1 MNPDLYTKAV
11 LSIIALCFIWI
22 CVNGITPVTSAQGD
36 VQKVIIAGWD
46 RPVQVVLVGED
57 RRPLIEAQG
66 LRVNVGD
73 QTIPVAIRAIERVG
87 PWQPIEVDVPK
98 AAATAYP
105 GR

>member
-1 MNPDLYTKAV
+1 MKVGLYTKAV
-11 LSIIALCFIWI
+11 LSIIALCLVWI

-46 RPVQVVLVGED
+46 RPIQVVLVGED
-57 RRPLIEAQG
+57 RRPLIDGQG

-73 QTIPVAIRAIERVG
+73 QTVPVAIRAIERG
-87 PWQPIEVDVPK
+87 GTWQPIEVDVPK
-98 AAATAYP
+98 APATAYP